1 MDKFHYLNVPRI
13 DIITT
18 YDDFEYILK
27 FLDRP
32 LCVSVNFAAEE
43 RKWCALF
50 SSNKLDDSDKLKESK
65 SSHRYSFPNLSLKV
79 FQMLV
84 LAIDVRNSHYL
95 RGIKGNYQ
103 EPRKI
108 NFH

>member
-50 SSNKLDDSDKLKESK
+50 SFNKLDDSDKLKESK
-65 SSHRYSFPNLSLKV
+65 SSHRYSFPNSSL
-79 FQMLV
+79 
-84 LAIDVRNSHYL
+84 
-95 RGIKGNYQ
+95 
-103 EPRKI
+103 
-108 NFH
+108 